1 MLPSRTFPGL
11 AVRAALAVG
20 LAALASNAPA
30 GAATPHARPPA
41 ARKNLTDS
49 FLPTR
54 ASSVAG
60 LIRQVQTNAAVR
72 RNYARYLRIPE
83 DRVAGYLRQNLVT
96 KRLNQAGRYTMFL
109 VRPSGLIYPVTTT
122 VPRGAR
128 VFALSSGAP
137 LLSDGDGNPIKQFKT
152 PVEVVRVPAPP
163 AHAPGGATVKVA
175 PSIEDQ
181 TLVPVAPQ
189 ETVVPTIVLTPVYR
203 PASPLSPAER
213 APEAQPGVPAEKTA
227 SKP

>member
-137 LLSDGDGNPIKQFKT
+137 LLSDGDGNPLKQFTT
-152 PVEVVRVPAPP
+152 PVEVVVVPAPT
-163 AHAPGGATVKVA
+163 APHGANVKVS
-175 PSIEDQ
+175 PNIEEQ
-181 TLVPVAPQ
+181 TLVPVKVQ
-189 ETVVPTIVLTPVYR
+189 ETIVPTIIVTPVYQ
-203 PASPLSPAER
+203 PVSALSPAEQ
-213 APEAQPGVPAEKTA
+213 ASDETPGGPGEKTA